1 MESLYWSLSYKE
13 DPGYFLNEVS
23 EFLPAYCSENSG
35 MTKIKLRFDK
45 RHKIYTLSPYYFF
58 HTFTMSDSSDNATQA
73 TIFSELTAI
82 HPLSEFDEAVFLDL
96 LEHSLSL
103 SVTEKKR
110 VIDAIPTLSQ
120 FQIDE
125 LTKVFVDERE
135 EFKKLLSKEGDTIKE
150 LVVKARDGWKQ
161 LGEIYVQ
168 ERAQKEKQNED
179 QAKIEEM
186 KKSLGI

>member
-1 MESLYWSLSYKE
+1 
-13 DPGYFLNEVS
+13 
-23 EFLPAYCSENSG
+23 
-35 MTKIKLRFDK
+35 
-45 RHKIYTLSPYYFF
+45 
-58 HTFTMSDSSDNATQA
+58 MSDSTAVTTQGVS
-73 TIFSELTAI
+73 IFAELVSI
-82 HPLSEFDEAVFLDL
+82 HPLSEFEERVFLDL

-135 EFKKLLSKEGDTIKE
+135 EFKKLLEKEGDTIKE
-150 LVVKARDGWKQ
+150 LVVKAREGWKQ
-161 LGEIYVQ
+161 LEEIYTQ
-168 ERAQKEKQNED
+168 ERAQALKTSED
-179 QAKIEEM
+179 QTKIDDL

>member
-1 MESLYWSLSYKE
+1 MSTPSDDTVPENDIFLELSS
-13 DPGYFLNEVS
+13 V
-23 EFLPAYCSENSG
+23 
-35 MTKIKLRFDK
+35 
-45 RHKIYTLSPYYFF
+45 
-58 HTFTMSDSSDNATQA
+58 
-73 TIFSELTAI
+73 
-82 HPLSEFDEAVFLDL
+82 HPLSEFDEKVFLDL

-135 EFKKLLSKEGDTIKE
+135 EFKKLLPKEGDTIKE
-150 LVVKARDGWKQ
+150 LVVKAREGWKQ
-161 LGEIYVQ
+161 LHDIYIQ
-168 ERAQKEKQNED
+168 EAAQREKQGED
-179 QAKIEEM
+179 QGKIDDL